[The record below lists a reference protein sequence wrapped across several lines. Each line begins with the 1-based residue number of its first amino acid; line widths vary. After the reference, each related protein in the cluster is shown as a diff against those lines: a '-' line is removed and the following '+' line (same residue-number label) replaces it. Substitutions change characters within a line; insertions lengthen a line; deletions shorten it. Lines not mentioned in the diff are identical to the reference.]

1 MGLCDLTWW
10 SFLTLVVIFGREF
23 DRLEFCSLQTLKC
36 SLKSVPSYESSPDS
50 STSYSRK
57 TRSTYSS
64 QAFCLCSPKN
74 LSAKPE
80 FTLFISFLWK
90 ERLFIVRKWL
100 LYRLCT
106 NHMARHFR
114 PPDPS
119 AIKMHCSCMLIPCSN
134 PLSPCPPSTSCIF
147 VIQSIPRT
155 RSLGQHRL
163 SDRPNGRLSESSG
176 QDSVKDKAF
185 LKGDLNF

>member
-1 MGLCDLTWW
+1 MWLWVCVTKHGGHFWPCDGGY
-10 SFLTLVVIFGREF
+10 FGARIWQKKK
-23 DRLEFCSLQTLKC
+23 LSPGNLNCL
-36 SLKSVPSYESSPDS
+36 LKSVPSYESSPDS

-119 AIKMHCSCMLIPCSN
+119 AIKRHCSCMLYHL
-134 PLSPCPPSTSCIF
+134 LSHSFYTLSSWPPSTSFKIF
-147 VIQSIPRT
+147 LLSARSIT
-155 RSLGQHRL
+155 YL
-163 SDRPNGRLSESSG
+163 
-176 QDSVKDKAF
+176 
-185 LKGDLNF
+185 

>member
-10 SFLTLVVIFGREF
+10 SCLTLVVIFGREL
-23 DRLEFCSLQTLKC
+23 DRRKCCLLRTLKC

-90 ERLFIVRKWL
+90 EGLFIVRKWL

-106 NHMARHFR
+106 NHMARHFH
-114 PPDPS
+114 PPDQS
-119 AIKMHCSCMLIPCSN
+119 AIKMHCSCMLVHLFTYSN
-134 PLSPCPPSTSCIF
+134 PLSPCPPFLSFNLFQGLGVSDKTVCPMLRT
-147 VIQSIPRT
+147 VDYQSQPDKN
-155 RSLGQHRL
+155 RSKTKHFWK
-163 SDRPNGRLSESSG
+163 EI
-176 QDSVKDKAF
+176 
-185 LKGDLNF
+185 